1 MRMLFVRSLA
11 IAATSLLFASASQ
24 AASLG
29 AGLYQLLDHGDGQL
43 GPAYGLRA
51 DSISEVFSV
60 ELGGAAV
67 FLDWD
72 GGTTAT
78 ITGTLNENQL
88 SGNGGVGPLWTV
100 DYTLTGV
107 AVTSEGFT
115 ASGGFGTLTS
125 PSLVNTVLTGDQNGS
140 GYAFVFEA
148 DGHRLAGDNSTP
160 VGRGWLEP
168 PGSTDDWLV
177 RAVLVPE
184 PGTALLV
191 GGGLIVLGLR
201 RRR

>member
-1 MRMLFVRSLA
+1 MHTLLVRSLA
-11 IAATSLLFASASQ
+11 IAATSLLLASASQ
-24 AASLG
+24 AATLG

-43 GPAYGLRA
+43 GPAYGLRV

-78 ITGTLNENQL
+78 ISGTLNENQ
-88 SGNGGVGPLWTV
+88 SGGNGGVGPLWTV
-100 DYTLTGV
+100 VYTLTGV
-107 AVTSEGFT
+107 SVTAEGFT
-115 ASGGFGTLTS
+115 ATGGSGILTDPGLS
-125 PSLVNTVLTGDQNGS
+125 DTILTGDQNGA

-148 DGHRLAGDNSTP
+148 DGHRLTGDDSTP

-191 GGGLIVLGLR
+191 GGGLIALGLR
-201 RRR
+201 RR